1 MPLNHLVYA
10 ARKNT
15 PVLKKLTQPPSEA
28 IAVTENPQISATKV
42 KDTAVMEPRSE
53 LKKKMEIM
61 SEAEKE
67 AVERAKNIPE
77 WQQCQ
82 YLKSLGE
89 KKMCT
94 QYMSLCA
101 KEKCQK
107 RFMEADFFDFKK
119 HIKQKRPIK

>member
-1 MPLNHLVYA
+1 MPLAHLVHE

-15 PVLKKLTQPPSEA
+15 PVLAKAVENHSEA
-28 IAVTENPQISATKV
+28 IAVTKNPQIAAT
-42 KDTAVMEPRSE
+42 AAGESQALEPRAE

-61 SEAEKE
+61 SEAEKA
-67 AVERAKNIPE
+67 AVEREKSIPQ

-82 YLKSLGE
+82 YLKSVGD

-101 KEKCQK
+101 KEKCQT

>member
-1 MPLNHLVYA
+1 MPLAHFVNA

-15 PVLKKLTQPPSEA
+15 PVLVKPVENHTGA
-28 IAVTENPQISATKV
+28 IAVTKNSAISATEV
-42 KDTAVMEPRSE
+42 EDSPVLEPRAE

-61 SEAEKE
+61 SEAEK
-67 AVERAKNIPE
+67 AAIEREKSIPQ

-82 YLKSLGE
+82 YLKSLGD

-94 QYMSLCA
+94 QYLSLCA

-119 HIKQKRPIK
+119 HLKHNRSIK

>member
-15 PVLKKLTQPPSEA
+15 PVLKKPTQAPSG
-28 IAVTENPQISATKV
+28 AVTVTQNPQLAATV
-42 KDTAVMEPRSE
+42 VEDTPVMEPRLE

-101 KEKCQK
+101 REKCQK
-107 RFMEADFFDFKK
+107 RFMEANFFDFKK

>member
-1 MPLNHLVYA
+1 MPLNHLVYS

-15 PVLKKLTQPPSEA
+15 PVLGKPAQTPSES
-28 IAVTENPQISATKV
+28 ITVTENPQLAE
-42 KDTAVMEPRSE
+42 TAVEDSPVMEPRSE

-82 YLKSLGE
+82 YLKSFGE

-101 KEKCQK
+101 QGKCQT
-107 RFMEADFFDFKK
+107 RFMEANFFDFKK
-119 HIKQKRPIK
+119 YIKQKRPIK

>member
-1 MPLNHLVYA
+1 MSLAHLVHE

-15 PVLKKLTQPPSEA
+15 PVLVKAVENPSEA
-28 IAVTENPQISATKV
+28 IIVTKTSQIAVTEVEDSQALESRA
-42 KDTAVMEPRSE
+42 E

-61 SEAEKE
+61 SEAEKA
-67 AVERAKNIPE
+67 AVEREKNIPE

-94 QYMSLCA
+94 QYMSFCA
-101 KEKCQK
+101 QEKCQT
-107 RFMEADFFDFKK
+107 RFMEANFFDFKK
-119 HIKQKRPIK
+119 YLKQKRPIK

>member
-1 MPLNHLVYA
+1 MPLAHLVHE

-15 PVLKKLTQPPSEA
+15 PVLRKVMQKPTEA
-28 IAVTENPQISATKV
+28 ITVTENSQIAATNVDDSANL
-42 KDTAVMEPRSE
+42 EPRTE

-61 SEAEKE
+61 SEAEKA
-67 AVERAKNIPE
+67 AVEREKNLPQ

-82 YLKSLGE
+82 YFKSVGD

-107 RFMEADFFDFKK
+107 RFMEANFFDFKK
-119 HIKQKRPIK
+119 HLKQKRPIK

>member
-15 PVLKKLTQPPSEA
+15 PVLVKPAQTLSEA
-28 IAVTENPQISATKV
+28 ITVIQNPQIVATEI
-42 KDTAVMEPRSE
+42 KDSLVMEPRSE

-67 AVERAKNIPE
+67 AVERSKNILE

-101 KEKCQK
+101 QEKCQT
-107 RFMEADFFDFKK
+107 RFMEANFFDFKK
-119 HIKQKRPIK
+119 YLKQKRPIK

>member
-15 PVLKKLTQPPSEA
+15 PVLKKHMQTPSEA
-28 IAVTENPQISATKV
+28 IAITENPQISATKV

>member
-15 PVLKKLTQPPSEA
+15 PVLRKLNQAPSEA
-28 IAVTENPQISATKV
+28 ITVTENPQLAE
-42 KDTAVMEPRSE
+42 TAVEESPVMEPRLE

-61 SEAEKE
+61 SEAEKD

-82 YLKSLGE
+82 YLKTLGE
-89 KKMCT
+89 NKMCT

-101 KEKCQK
+101 QEKCQK
-107 RFMEADFFDFKK
+107 RFMEANFFDFKK
-119 HIKQKRPIK
+119 HLKQKRPIK

>member
-1 MPLNHLVYA
+1 MPLNHLVYS

-15 PVLKKLTQPPSEA
+15 PVLGKPTQTPSKV
-28 IAVTENPQISATKV
+28 ITVTENPQLAA
-42 KDTAVMEPRSE
+42 TAVEESPVVEPRLE

-82 YLKSLGE
+82 YLKSVGE

-101 KEKCQK
+101 REKCQK
-107 RFMEADFFDFKK
+107 RFMEANFFDFKK
-119 HIKQKRPIK
+119 YIKQKRPIK